1 MAYKRKKRT
10 LSAEQLAKMKAGR
23 ERAAKARAEASKTK
37 ERVEALSD
45 LDARLLAAR
54 REEPDKVKISGR
66 RRRRRY

>member
-54 REEPDKVKISGR
+54 REEPDKVKISCR